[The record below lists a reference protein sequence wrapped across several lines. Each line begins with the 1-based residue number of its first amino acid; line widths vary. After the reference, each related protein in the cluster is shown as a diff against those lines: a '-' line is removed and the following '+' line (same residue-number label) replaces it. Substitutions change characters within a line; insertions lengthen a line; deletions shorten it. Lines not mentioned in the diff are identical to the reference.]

1 MIRSE
6 RSGGGDY
13 QEKDINNYIAR
24 LKRKQAIVVGCETDV
39 CVLRLP
45 PASPPRSSKAK
56 KDQRATTAADF
67 ASRAPRHRRSGARIA
82 ENGFATSR
90 GVSKSAK
97 VVLVTKYEFIINL
110 KTAKMLG
117 LGTPAMLL
125 PCRRGDRVM
134 RGI

>member
-1 MIRSE
+1 MSVSCAFLQHR
-6 RSGGGDY
+6 RLAA
-13 QEKDINNYIAR
+13 AR
-24 LKRKQAIVVGCETDV
+24 RK
-39 CVLRLP
+39 
-45 PASPPRSSKAK
+45 KN
-56 KDQRATTAADF
+56 QRATTAADF

-117 LGTPAMLL
+117 LEIPAMLL
-125 PCRRGDRVM
+125 VRADEV
-134 RGI
+134 IE